1 MEPAKGIEDGDGTG
15 SGMSVL
21 AIIGGQIV
29 TADGVTD
36 GDVLVRDGRIEAV
49 GAIDVPADAERIDA
63 KGRLVAPGLID
74 VGVFAADLPA
84 FAAGGVTRALLMPD
98 QAQPLDTVAL
108 VQHAKRDTSA
118 AIHPLAAATRGLAGE
133 ELAEL
138 GLMARAGARGAATG
152 RSWIGDAGVMRR
164 VLDYA
169 AAQGLRTIAHAEDAG
184 LTGDAVMTEGE
195 TATRLGL
202 AAAPAEAEAL
212 AVARDL
218 LLVEITGAPL
228 HFRQVTTARA
238 LTLIRDAKAR
248 GLPVTCGIT
257 PAHLLLADSAVT
269 GFRTF
274 ARLSP
279 PLRAESDRQAC
290 IAAIKDGTID
300 LICSAH
306 DPHGP
311 EAKRLPFA
319 DASAG
324 MVGAETLLA
333 LSLQLVRDEVIGLPR
348 LFDLLSGAP
357 ARLFGLP
364 GGSIT
369 AGSVADLLLVDAGAP
384 WRIDSAALAAAAGNT
399 PFDGLPVQGRVIA
412 TIKGGKRLA

>member
-1 MEPAKGIEDGDGTG
+1 MTALAIVGGRVVCAGTIEQGDVLIEDGRIAA
-15 SGMSVL
+15 V
-21 AIIGGQIV
+21 
-29 TADGVTD
+29 
-36 GDVLVRDGRIEAV
+36 GRIEP
-49 GAIDVPADAERIDA
+49 PADAERIDA
-63 KGRLVAPGLID
+63 TGRLVVPGLID
-74 VGVFAADLPA
+74 VGVFAADLTA
-84 FAAGGVTRALLMPD
+84 FAAGGITRALLMPD
-98 QAQPLDTVAL
+98 QAQPLDNVAL
-108 VQHAKRDTSA
+108 VQHAARETSA

-138 GLMARAGARGAATG
+138 GLMQRAGACGVATG
-152 RSWIGDAGVMRR
+152 RGWIADAGVMRR

-169 AAQGLRTIAHAEDAG
+169 AMLGLRTVSHAEDAG
-184 LTGDAVMTEGE
+184 LAGDAVMTEGE

-202 AAAPAEAEAL
+202 PAAPAEAEAL

-218 LLVEITGAPL
+218 LLVEATGAPL

-238 LTLIRDAKAR
+238 LGLIRDAKAR

-257 PAHLLLADSAVT
+257 PAHLFLADNAVS

-279 PLRAESDRQAC
+279 PLRSENDRQAC
-290 IAAIKDGTID
+290 LAAIADGTID
-300 LICSAH
+300 LICSGH
-306 DPHGP
+306 DPHGA
-311 EAKRLPFA
+311 EAKRLPFT
-319 DASAG
+319 DAAAG

-333 LSLQLVRDEVIGLPR
+333 LSLQLVRDGAIGLPR

-364 GGSIT
+364 GGAIVS
-369 AGSVADLLLVDAGAP
+369 GGPADLLLVDEGAP
-384 WRIDSAALAAAAGNT
+384 WRIDSAALTALAGNT

-412 TIKGGKRLA
+412 TWKAGKRLT